1 MRRIVGYMGGQA
13 GWIALSMSAK
23 LLAAVGELLIPFV
36 LEHIID
42 RVAPG
47 GSMGTAALWGMVMV
61 LLALAVL
68 AARFQDYDMSVRLL
82 SSIITS
88 RSANSRIKD
97 KARDMKDQVML
108 DMKKKQQQQG

>member
-61 LLALAVL
+61 LLALAVRRCNL
-68 AARFQDYDMSVRLL
+68 FANRTAVSV
-82 SSIITS
+82 SSSCTTCLCAPCPS
-88 RSANSRIKD
+88 RGPRRTGSACPPSSP
-97 KARDMKDQVML
+97 
-108 DMKKKQQQQG
+108 G

>member
-1 MRRIVGYMGGQA
+1 MRRVVGYMGGQA

-47 GSMGTAALWGMVMV
+47 GSMGTAALWGLVMV
-61 LLALAVL
+61 LLALAVRQCNLFANRTAVSVSSSCTRSCAPCPSRGPRRTGL
-68 AARFQDYDMSVRLL
+68 ACPPL
-82 SSIITS
+82 SP
-88 RSANSRIKD
+88 
-97 KARDMKDQVML
+97 
-108 DMKKKQQQQG
+108 G